1 MKKIL
6 IITLFLSIFLVS
18 CNKDEQIITK
28 NYSTNIVWTWSI
40 ENNNTYVWY
49 IKSDEELNIAPKVW
63 WKVILLKKEVWDS
76 VKSGELI
83 AQLDWAEA
91 NSSYYSSTQIIES
104 LNELKNSTL
113 KSYDK
118 QIESNKEKINQLNKN
133 IEIAQIN
140 INNANSWVDDTNKIT
155 IAQIKTVE
163 NQIIQAQN
171 WVEMAKLNLENNKT
185 TLEQKEIDIYTNSNN
200 AINSSIIL
208 WNNLIDFFDNIYWAT
223 QKNKKVND
231 NFEKY
236 LSAKNPQIKDDWE
249 ILLLEIID
257 DFEKIKDFKPNNDK
271 TYTLK
276 YLNLSYELFNSK
288 VTNFLNISYKVM
300 ENTVENVY
308 FPWTQINEIKKQIT
322 DFQTKNQWLILTVS
336 WNYIIWLKWSIDNI
350 NNFENQKKQALDM
363 LEKQVVNAESQ
374 LNILNET
381 LNNYKA
387 QTNSSKTQISSKLD
401 EAKKYKEIL
410 ESQLNEANLWIE
422 ALNQKKIA
430 TINEIDTQIA
440 QVKSGKNTSWI
451 MIENSKVYAWFDWII
466 TQKFAKIWQVVWAWT
481 PIYQISSIWDYKIDV
496 QVWEELEK
504 NLKIWDEVN
513 IEVDSKENI
522 VKWKIKNIYPSKDLI
537 TKKTNIEISVW
548 KENNLKIWSYSKV
561 SFITNNSKNWIIIPN
576 QAILEK
582 YLIPWV
588 YVIKDKKV
596 EFRKIEILKQSNNFS
611 LVSWVEIWE
620 EIITK
625 WKENIYDWEVLN

>member
-6 IITLFLSIFLVS
+6 IITLFLSIFLVG

-28 NYSTNIVWTWSI
+28 NYSTNIVGTGSI
-40 ENNNTYVWY
+40 ENNNTYVGY
-49 IKSDEELNIAPKVW
+49 IKSDEELNIAPKVGG
-63 WKVILLKKEVWDS
+63 KVILLKKEVGDN

-83 AQLDWAEA
+83 AQLDGSEA
-91 NSSYYSSTQIIES
+91 NSSYNSSTQIIKT
-104 LNELKNSTL
+104 LNELKDSTL

-133 IEIAQIN
+133 I
-140 INNANSWVDDTNKIT
+140 ANSGVDDTNKIT

-171 WVEMAKLNLENNKT
+171 GVEMAKLNLENNKT

-208 WNNLIDFFDNIYWAT
+208 GNNLIDFFDNIYGAT

-236 LSAKNPQIKDDWE
+236 LSAKNSKIKDDGE

-257 DFEKIKDFKPNNDK
+257 DFEEIKDFKPNNDK
-271 TYTLK
+271 NYTLK
-276 YLNLSYELFNSK
+276 YLNLSYELFNTK

-308 FPWTQINEIKKQIT
+308 FPGTQINEIKKQIT
-322 DFQTKNQWLILTVS
+322 DFQTKNQGLILTVS
-336 WNYIIWLKWSIDNI
+336 GNYIIGLKGSIDNI

-363 LEKQVVNAESQ
+363 LEKQVINAESQ

-410 ESQLNEANLWIE
+410 ESQLNETNLGIE

-430 TINEIDTQIA
+430 TINEIETQIA
-440 QVKSGKNTSWI
+440 QIKSGKNTSGI
-451 MIENSKVYAWFDWII
+451 MIENSKVYAGFDGII
-466 TQKFAKIWQVVWAWT
+466 TQKFAKIGQVIGAGT
-481 PIYQISSIWDYKIDV
+481 PIYQISSIGDYKIDV
-496 QVWEELEK
+496 QIGEELEK
-504 NLKIWDEVN
+504 NLKIGDEVN
-513 IEVDSKENI
+513 IEVDGKENI
-522 VKWKIKNIYPSKDLI
+522 VKGKIKNI
-537 TKKTNIEISVW
+537 
-548 KENNLKIWSYSKV
+548 
-561 SFITNNSKNWIIIPN
+561 
-576 QAILEK
+576 
-582 YLIPWV
+582 
-588 YVIKDKKV
+588 
-596 EFRKIEILKQSNNFS
+596 
-611 LVSWVEIWE
+611 
-620 EIITK
+620 
-625 WKENIYDWEVLN
+625 